1 MSGVARRAFLLRAC
15 AFGGLAVAWLL
26 RPLTAIA
33 QEWNQA
39 AFETKDVN
47 EAMRAA
53 GVREPAES
61 QDILVK
67 APEIAE
73 NGAQVPIEIESRLP
87 GTQSI
92 SIFVDRNV
100 QPYVGTFTFSD
111 GAVPFI
117 STRIKMGET
126 SPLRVVVRAGDR
138 QYVAVRE
145 VKVTIGGCGS

>member
-1 MSGVARRAFLLRAC
+1 MRPEPGRRSFIARSC
-15 AFGGLAVAWLL
+15 ALALAWLL
-26 RPLTAIA
+26 RPLAALA

-47 EAMRAA
+47 QAMREAD
-53 GVREPAES
+53 VRDLIETP
-61 QDILVK
+61 DILVK

-73 NGAQVPIEIESRLP
+73 NGAQVPIEIDSRVP

-100 QPYVGTFTFSD
+100 QPYVGTFTFRD

-126 SPLRVVVRAGDR
+126 SPLRVVVRASGK

>member
-1 MSGVARRAFLLRAC
+1 MRRPRRSFMRRGC
-15 AFGGLAVAWLL
+15 ALAAMFAAGLL
-26 RPLTAIA
+26 RPLAVLA
-33 QEWNQA
+33 QQWNQA
-39 AFETKDVN
+39 AFQTKDVN

-53 GVREPAES
+53 GVRDLVGSA
-61 QDILVK
+61 DILIK

-73 NGAQVPIEIESRLP
+73 NGSQVPIEIESRLP

-100 QPYVGTFTFSD
+100 QPYVGMFTFRE

-126 SPLRVVVRAGDR
+126 SPLRVVVRAGNR
-138 QYVAVRE
+138 QFVAVRE
-145 VKVTIGGCGS
+145 VKVTIGGCAT

>member
-1 MSGVARRAFLLRAC
+1 MSQDRRSFLRH
-15 AFGGLAVAWLL
+15 GAVLSTLIAAALL
-26 RPLTAIA
+26 RPLAALA
-33 QEWNQA
+33 QQWNQA
-39 AFETKDVN
+39 AFQTKDVN

-53 GVREPAES
+53 GVHDLIES
-61 QDILVK
+61 GDILIK

-73 NGAQVPIEIESRLP
+73 NGAQVPIEIESRIP
-87 GTQSI
+87 GTQSV

-100 QPYVGTFTFSD
+100 QPYVGMFTFRE

-126 SPLRVVVRAGDR
+126 SPLRVVVRVGER

-145 VKVTIGGCGS
+145 VKVTIGGCAS